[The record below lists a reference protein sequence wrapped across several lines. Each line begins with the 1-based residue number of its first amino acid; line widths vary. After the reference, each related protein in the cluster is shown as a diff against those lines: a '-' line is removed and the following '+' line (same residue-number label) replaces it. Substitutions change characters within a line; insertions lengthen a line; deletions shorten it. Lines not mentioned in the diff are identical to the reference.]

1 MRPLKVEFEA
11 ALSLKL
17 LTGSQGAIRLRHVQP
32 HLPYL
37 QMRLDPGERVDLE
50 VSARRKVFAAF
61 ERLIREAHDDCHWVE

>member
-1 MRPLKVEFEA
+1 MRSLKVEFEV

-17 LTGSQGAIRLRHVQP
+17 VPRSQGAIRLRHVQP
-32 HLPYL
+32 HLQYF

-61 ERLIREAHDDCHWVE
+61 ERLIREGHDDCLLLE